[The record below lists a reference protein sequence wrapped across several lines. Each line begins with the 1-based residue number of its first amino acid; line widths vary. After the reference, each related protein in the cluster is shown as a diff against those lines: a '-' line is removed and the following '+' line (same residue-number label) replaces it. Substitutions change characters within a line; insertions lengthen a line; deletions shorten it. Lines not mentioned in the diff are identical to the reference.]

1 MDKETREQFE
11 KINGQFEKINGQF
24 EKINGQFEKINER
37 FDNLEERFDNLEERF
52 DNLENRVN
60 RQGQLLMILVSD
72 TIREQIKKDDL
83 YPFATDEQRIET
95 AVSRI
100 LERQNG
106 LSKMVLDYLDKQ
118 MD

>member
-11 KINGQFEKINGQF
+11 KINVQFEKINVQF
-24 EKINGQFEKINER
+24 EKINVQFEKINKKIDER
-37 FDNLEERFDNLEERF
+37 FEKIDERLDNLED
-52 DNLENRVN
+52 RVN

-72 TIREQIKKDDL
+72 MIREQIKKDDL

>member
-1 MDKETREQFE
+1 MDQETREQFE
-11 KINGQFEKINGQF
+11 R
-24 EKINGQFEKINER
+24 INER
-37 FDNLEERFDNLEERF
+37 FDNLENRF

-60 RQGQLLMILVSD
+60 RHGQLLMILVSD
-72 TIREQIKKDDL
+72 AIREQIKKDDL

-106 LSKMVLDYLDKQ
+106 LSEMVLDYLDKQ
-118 MD
+118 TD